1 MRVVEAQPGR
11 AVDEGETPLI
21 SMAVAIFVMLGLAVL
36 MWTAYE
42 GLFSGFQG

>member
-11 AVDEGETPLI
+11 SVDKGEAPLI
-21 SMAVAIFVMLGLAVL
+21 SMAVAILVMLGLAAL

>member
-21 SMAVAIFVMLGLAVL
+21 SIAVAILVMLGLAAL

-42 GLFSGFQG
+42 GLFGGFRG